1 MPGVNR
7 NATRLPTLFLLTS
20 VHDLPYAA
28 VGSVSGTRPAFSGAN
43 IQEEGP

>member
-7 NATRLPTLFLLTS
+7 NATRLPTLFLFTC
-20 VHDLPYAA
+20 VQDLPYAA
-28 VGSVSGTRPAFSGAN
+28 VGSVSGTHPAFSDAN